1 MSRLKKRTQK
11 NERQWY
17 EFRDAIA
24 GPKLFRARDALREGN
39 LHDTEEPPLE
49 HASAPAPGDAHPWRT
64 SDGTYN
70 DLTCPRMGSAGM
82 RFGRNVPLSETF
94 PDTANMM
101 TPSPRRVSLELLT
114 RTTFQAVPFLN
125 VIAAAWI
132 QFMVH
137 DWFMHKPGTWTHTHD
152 IPLDA
157 GDAWHERPM
166 RVPKTP
172 ADAPKVAG
180 STRPPAYINENTH
193 WWDGSASYGS
203 SPSTQASLRAGRDGK
218 VLVSPSGRLGVD
230 PVTGVEITGF
240 TENGW
245 VGLSLLHALFALE
258 HNAICDELKK
268 HNPLWDDE
276 RLFQQARLVNAAL
289 LAKIHTVEWSTSI
302 LPRDVVST
310 GLRANW
316 FGLLGRLP
324 SIFPGLEDRDILR
337 GIPGSPTDHHGAP
350 YSLTEE
356 FVSVYRMHTLM
367 PDHFTFRSAASGSE
381 LDQFELPDVS
391 GRRGVDV
398 LARFEPADLFYS
410 LGIAHPGAIRLHNYP
425 RSLQNLVKDNG
436 ERFDLGTVDILRDRE
451 RGVPRY
457 NQFRRLIHMP
467 AVRSFDEISDVPE
480 WCEEIRRVYGDDLEK
495 VDTMVGLMC
504 EPLPEGMGFSDT
516 AFRIFLLMASRR
528 LKSDRFLSKDFRAEV
543 YTKPGIDWVNQ
554 TTMIDVITRHF
565 PSLGEPTKGLDSAF
579 KPWTAKEGRGERS

>member
-1 MSRLKKRTQK
+1 MSLSDKEKRK
-11 NERQWY
+11 DEKQWY
-17 EFRDAIA
+17 EFPDLIA
-24 GPKLFRARDALREGN
+24 GPKLFQSRNELREKN

-49 HASAPAPGDAHPWRT
+49 RSSEPVPGDARTWRT

-70 DLTCPRMGSAGM
+70 DVTCPRMGSAGV

-101 TPSPRRVSLELLT
+101 NPSPRLVSRELLT
-114 RTTFQAVPFLN
+114 RTRFQEATFLN

-137 DWFMHKPGTWTHTHD
+137 DWFAHKKGVWTHTHD
-152 IPLDA
+152 VPLDA
-157 GDAWHERPM
+157 GDTWHERPM

-172 ADAPKVAG
+172 ADPPKVAQ
-180 STRPPAYINENTH
+180 SARPPAYTNENTH
-193 WWDGSASYGS
+193 WWDGSEIYGS
-203 SPSTQASLRAGRDGK
+203 SASTQASLRAGREGK

-230 PVTGVEITGF
+230 PVTGKEITGF

-258 HNAICDELKK
+258 HNAICDDLKK

-302 LPRDVVST
+302 IPNQVAAT
-310 GLRANW
+310 GVRANW
-316 FGLLGRLP
+316 FGLLERLP
-324 SIFPGLEDRDILR
+324 KIFPGLEDRDILR

-350 YSLTEE
+350 FSLTEE

-367 PDHFTFRSAASGSE
+367 PDQFTFCSAETGGE
-381 LDQFELPDVS
+381 LEQLELPALS

-398 LARFEPADLFYS
+398 LARLNPADLFYS
-410 LGIAHPGAIRLHNYP
+410 LGIAHPGAVRLHNYP
-425 RSLQNLVKDNG
+425 KSLQNLVQDNG

-457 NQFRRLIHMP
+457 NRFLHLLHKP
-467 AVRSFDEISDVPE
+467 SVRSFDEISDVPE
-480 WCEEIRRVYGDDLEK
+480 WCEEIRRVYDNDLEK

-504 EPLPEGMGFSDT
+504 EPLPTGFGFSDT

-528 LKSDRFLSKDFRAEV
+528 LKSDRFLSKDFRADV
-543 YTKPGIDWVNQ
+543 YTKQGVDWVNE
-554 TTMIDVITRHF
+554 TTMIDVIARHF
-565 PSLGEPTKGLDSAF
+565 PSLAEPMMGLDSAF
-579 KPWTAKEGRGERS
+579 KPWTPKGKRT